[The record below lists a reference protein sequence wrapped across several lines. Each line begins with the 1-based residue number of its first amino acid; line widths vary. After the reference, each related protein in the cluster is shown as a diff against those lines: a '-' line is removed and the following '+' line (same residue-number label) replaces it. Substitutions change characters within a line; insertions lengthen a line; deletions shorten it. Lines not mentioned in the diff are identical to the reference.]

1 MAKNTDRPKTRKRS
15 SAQRTNVGL
24 LFEVMPGPLARVTYV
39 NETRRILEKRE
50 RRVKKLRRDTRRELL
65 GVLEEIESDV
75 NTRIERLRSATLDKA
90 KSTAVGQTV
99 VEIPNRVTSLVDRLL
114 GEVGLVRKAKVQAA
128 PPRPRAV
135 PHRKKKTAKAA

>member
-1 MAKNTDRPKTRKRS
+1 MAKKNTRATNRKSTPAPRS
-15 SAQRTNVGL
+15 NVGL
-24 LFEVMPGPLARVTYV
+24 LFEAMPRPLARIRYV

-75 NTRIERLRSATLDKA
+75 NTRIDQL
-90 KSTAVGQTV
+90 KSTAVDKAKGTSVGQTV
-99 VEIPNRVTSLVDRLL
+99 QKIPSRVTSLVDRLL
-114 GEVGLVRKAKVQAA
+114 DEVGLVRKDRAKTP

-135 PHRKKKTAKAA
+135 PQRKKKTAKAA